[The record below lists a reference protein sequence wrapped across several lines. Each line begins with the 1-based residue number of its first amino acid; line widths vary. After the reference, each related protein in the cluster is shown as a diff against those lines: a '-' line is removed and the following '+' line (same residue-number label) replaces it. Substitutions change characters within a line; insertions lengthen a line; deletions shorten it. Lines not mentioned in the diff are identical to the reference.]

1 MKNIY
6 LIAFF
11 SAILFVSC
19 SQDDDAHVI
28 QQLKTGTVTGKV
40 VSNNGTAVARALVFH
55 DYNGEI
61 VHTYSDTN
69 GNFELSIPEGTGNLH
84 IQTGDGRLFRA
95 VSSVTITEGE
105 ELDLTAS
112 ANMVLTQQANLA
124 YLAGA
129 FDSIQDLVVEMGYSV
144 SEVTVAD
151 LSSPDLYGQYDAV
164 FLNCDLATFDETT
177 NTNMINYVAQGG
189 SLYASDWA
197 IGYFLGADTESGT
210 PCEARP
216 GGFIN
221 DDTICTELSWEIRPP
236 LYDSPILSEEY
247 QTVLGKTEMDIDSGV
262 WTIVH
267 DIDNDFWEVLVEDTL
282 GTPLVMRTNN
292 ITSTDITPSNN
303 TNGEWVTICH
313 IPPGNPDNPITIT
326 VNANALDAHLA
337 HGDTLGSCA
346 DSQSGTV
353 YYTTF
358 ENHQSGPSAIVDVKK
373 ILEHIILSL

>member
-19 SQDDDAHVI
+19 SHEEDVPAI
-28 QQLKTGTVTGKV
+28 EQLKTGTVIGKV

-61 VHTYSDTN
+61 VHVYSDTN
-69 GNFELSIPEGTGNLH
+69 GNFELSIPEGTGDLH
-84 IQTGDGRLFRA
+84 IQTGDGRLFRT
-95 VSSVTITEGE
+95 VSSVTIAEDE
-105 ELDLTAS
+105 VLDLTAS

-129 FDSIQDLVVEMGYSV
+129 FDSIQDLVIEMGYSV
-144 SEVTVAD
+144 TEVTVAD
-151 LSSPDLYGQYDAV
+151 LSSPDLYSQYDAV
-164 FLNCDLATFDETT
+164 FLNCDLATFDEAT

-197 IGYFLGADTESGT
+197 IGYFLGADNESGT
-210 PCEARP
+210 LCEARP

-221 DDTICTELSWEIRPP
+221 DDTICTEKMGLRPE
-236 LYDSPILSEEY
+236 LYNSPVLTEEY

-267 DIDNDFWEVLVEDTL
+267 DIDHNFWEVLVEDTL

-292 ITSTDITPSNN
+292 ITSTDATPPSNN
-303 TNGEWVTICH
+303 NGEWVTICH
-313 IPPGNPDNPITIT
+313 IPPGNPGNPITIT
-326 VNANALDAHLA
+326 VNSNALDTHLA
-337 HGDTLGSCA
+337 HGDILGGCNEN
-346 DSQSGTV
+346 QSGNV